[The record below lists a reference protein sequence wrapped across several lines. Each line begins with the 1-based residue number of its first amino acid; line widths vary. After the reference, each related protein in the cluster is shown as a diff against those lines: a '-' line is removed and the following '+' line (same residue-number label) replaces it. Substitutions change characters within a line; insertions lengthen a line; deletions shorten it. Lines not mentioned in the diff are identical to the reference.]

1 MARNVDHADRILEVI
16 ATDAPARSSLAASW
30 RRSSALHGLDPQQA
44 RPPQRLSDLELAAAR
59 EALGPLLGIAQA
71 SLDRL
76 YQAVGGSGCCVLLA
90 DRNGVPVDRRGTAG
104 DDRVFESWGLWTG
117 AVWSEG
123 SEGTNGIGTCLI
135 EQRQLTIHRDQHF
148 FAKNTSLSCTATP
161 LWDHEARLAGVIDVS
176 SCRSDVSDGFRQLV
190 ALALTD
196 AARRIEAE
204 VFRIAFPKARIVL
217 VPSADGSNG
226 LLAVDADD
234 LVVGASRAARQQL
247 GITEARLERPL
258 PAADLLQDTAG
269 EDLGSAERAVLARAL
284 ARAGGNVS
292 AAAAAL
298 GISRAT
304 LHRKIKRDP
313 ALRAH

>member
-1 MARNVDHADRILEVI
+1 M
-16 ATDAPARSSLAASW
+16 
-30 RRSSALHGLDPQQA
+30 
-44 RPPQRLSDLELAAAR
+44 
-59 EALGPLLGIAQA
+59 
-71 SLDRL
+71 
-76 YQAVGGSGCCVLLA
+76 
-90 DRNGVPVDRRGTAG
+90 
-104 DDRVFESWGLWTG
+104 
-117 AVWSEG
+117 
-123 SEGTNGIGTCLI
+123 
-135 EQRQLTIHRDQHF
+135 
-148 FAKNTSLSCTATP
+148 
-161 LWDHEARLAGVIDVS
+161 
-176 SCRSDVSDGFRQLV
+176 SDGFRQLV